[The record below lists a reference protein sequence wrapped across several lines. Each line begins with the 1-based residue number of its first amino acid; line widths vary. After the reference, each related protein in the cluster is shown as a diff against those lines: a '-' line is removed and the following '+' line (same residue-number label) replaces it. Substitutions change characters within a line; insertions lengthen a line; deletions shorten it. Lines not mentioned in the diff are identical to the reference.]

1 MEFPYN
7 FAQLMDGKTKF
18 VVLGDTD
25 SMFLNIPN
33 LKPKTAEEA
42 VKEANKIAE
51 EINNLISSYTSKTL
65 LPKLGIS
72 SQYNRTSFKTELVC
86 NGLLLLAVKKNYAYR
101 LLAKEGKIFNP
112 TKVMYTGI
120 GVKSDQT
127 KWTKDFIKE
136 LVEDVILNINLNR
149 EQCREQ
155 INNLAE
161 KYRLK
166 IDQDLENLDF
176 DYIGIPKKWGTGLK
190 SDPWQVIAMK
200 LFNSLMNE
208 KILVPMSPSLIIPIR
223 INAPQ
228 DFETKLEPFRH
239 KEESMYF
246 IGDIPISNMNY
257 LAVPYNYNK
266 QKLKEKLNY
275 FNITISPD
283 DIWDKVYNKTL
294 TSILNIFVNSNKTIL

>member
-223 INAPQ
+223 INVPQ